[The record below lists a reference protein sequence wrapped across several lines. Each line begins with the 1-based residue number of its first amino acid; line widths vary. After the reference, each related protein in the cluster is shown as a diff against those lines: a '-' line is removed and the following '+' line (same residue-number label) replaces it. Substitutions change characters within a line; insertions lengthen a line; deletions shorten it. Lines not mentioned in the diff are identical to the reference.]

1 VAVLLVT
8 LESPGLEID
17 QLNVTVAATH
27 GRGMTG
33 IRNVSTASGAIVVVL
48 VHVTV
53 THTVAPHDHPLSV
66 NGLVG
71 HEILVGRV
79 SMVVCTPDEA
89 RFPALVHEIGI

>member
-1 VAVLLVT
+1 LVV

-17 QLNVTVAATH
+17 PLNVTVAATH

-33 IRNVSTASGAIVVVL
+33 IRNVSTASGAILVVL
-48 VHVTV
+48 VQVTV

-66 NGLVG
+66 NGLAG

-79 SMVVCTPDEA
+79 STVVCTQDDA
-89 RFPALVHEIGI
+89 RFPALVQDIGI